1 MSAIALL
8 SRFASLPHLALA
20 LVPIAL
26 LLAACGGGDPG
37 DAAPTTDRGERAER
51 PARSDSADTT
61 GADTPDTGQSS
72 QAQQASET
80 AAALDFP
87 LDRVFVEVV
96 GIEGFGLLNVVSAQ
110 PAVELLVGL
119 VQPDGTPWDPFD
131 LADELGLIGV
141 YEVIYTTFDPESLVV
156 ATIEVAR
163 FADERGAERLLEIV
177 RMQPLGAGETV
188 VTLPPG
194 LQLAGAFA
202 NIYDST
208 IDPQAGVFPA
218 VASVHETSVVVVQ
231 DRIALRTI
239 VLRGGTDEEL
249 SVQPAALLA
258 RQQLDRLTQ
267 ARAGDLQP
275 VMFVPVPRFNA
286 NQIVDRLPAAIGDFQ
301 LLNSAD
307 GDPSQALV
315 RYGNASGDFIV
326 AVIIAFADAGQIRVS
341 DFAILEGG
349 GLLIFTGAGTA
360 FDILDAAQFE
370 APSLPGVLGSSARWQ
385 VLLDQQVLWDDV
397 LAFRRVTV
405 WTILQ
410 GISVDQGAT
419 PILELGF
426 LIDEAIGEAEK
437 ELL

>member
-1 MSAIALL
+1 MSPALL
-8 SRFASLPHLALA
+8 SRSVRRFRLPLA
-20 LVPIAL
+20 LVLLAL
-26 LLAACGGGDPG
+26 LLAACGGGGPG

-51 PARSDSADTT
+51 PARSDSAETADV
-61 GADTPDTGQSS
+61 DTPAAGQSS

-80 AAALDFP
+80 AAAPDFP

-119 VQPDGTPWDPFD
+119 VQPDGTPWDPFE

-141 YEVIYTTFDPESLVV
+141 YGVVYTTFDPESLVV

-163 FADERGAERLLEIV
+163 FADARGAERLLEIV
-177 RMQPLGAGETV
+177 RTQPLGAGETV
-188 VTLPPG
+188 VTLAPG

-202 NIYDST
+202 NTHDT
-208 IDPQAGVFPA
+208 TVDPQAGVFAA
-218 VASVHETSVVVVQ
+218 VASVYETSVVVVQ
-231 DRIALRTI
+231 GRIALRTI
-239 VLRGGTDEEL
+239 VLRGGTDEVL

-286 NQIVDRLPAAIGDFQ
+286 NQIADRLPAAIGDFQ
-301 LLNSAD
+301 RLNSAE

-326 AVIIAFADAGQIRVS
+326 AVIIAYADAGEIRVT

-397 LAFRRVTV
+397 LAFRLGTI

-410 GISVDQGAT
+410 GISVDPGAT

-426 LIDEAIGEAEK
+426 LIEEAIGELAAQP
-437 ELL
+437 